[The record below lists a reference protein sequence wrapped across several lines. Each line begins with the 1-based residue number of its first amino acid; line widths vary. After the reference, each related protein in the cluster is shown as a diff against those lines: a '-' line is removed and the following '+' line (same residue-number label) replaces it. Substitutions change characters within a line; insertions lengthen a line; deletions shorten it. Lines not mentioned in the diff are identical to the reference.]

1 MYAPPFLDGNFD
13 GGWKLLQLILMDQL
27 ENGGKE

>member
-1 MYAPPFLDGNFD
+1 MEILMADGNFD